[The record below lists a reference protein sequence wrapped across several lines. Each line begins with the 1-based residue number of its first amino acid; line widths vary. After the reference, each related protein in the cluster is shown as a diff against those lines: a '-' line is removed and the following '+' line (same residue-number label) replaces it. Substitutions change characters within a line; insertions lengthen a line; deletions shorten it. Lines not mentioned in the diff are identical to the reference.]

1 MATPD
6 NIPDPKFFSGKPLK
20 HFVRTFLEQTIDAE
34 WRATCMKDSFLSDWL
49 QQFHLG
55 FQIDYMVVAG
65 HLDKEEL
72 IKMANDIRATYD
84 WSIKHDEL
92 E

>member
-1 MATPD
+1 METKVDMPD
-6 NIPDPKFFSGKPLK
+6 IKFFAGKPLK

-34 WRATCMKDSFLSDWL
+34 WRATCKGDSFLNDWL

-55 FQIDYMVVAG
+55 FQINYMVVAG

-72 IKMANDIRATYD
+72 IKMANGIRATYD

>member
-1 MATPD
+1 
-6 NIPDPKFFSGKPLK
+6 LK

-65 HLDKEEL
+65 HLDKDEL
-72 IKMANDIRATYD
+72 IKMANDIRAKYD
-84 WSIKHDEL
+84 WSIKNDKRKN
-92 E
+92 